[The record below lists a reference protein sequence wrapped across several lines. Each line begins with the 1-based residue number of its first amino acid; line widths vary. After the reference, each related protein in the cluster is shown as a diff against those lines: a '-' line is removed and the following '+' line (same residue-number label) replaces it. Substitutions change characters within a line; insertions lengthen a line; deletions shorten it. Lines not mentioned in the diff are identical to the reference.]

1 MPDNSNSYATRN
13 EVKAALRIGTADT
26 ADDVLIDNCRGAAS
40 RLIDGYCNRQ
50 FWAATSATPSVFQAN
65 TEYVCDVDDF
75 YTTTGFILQTSS
87 FADGVF
93 DTTWASTDVQLEPLN
108 GVLDGLTWSYNKLRA
123 IGDYLFPTV
132 NANYGDQA
140 LVQVTARWGWAAVPD
155 PVIQACIIQASR
167 IFKRY
172 DSPLG
177 VAGFGDL
184 GAIRV
189 SRFLDP
195 DMAQLVEPY
204 RRMRMFA

>member
-1 MPDNSNSYATRN
+1 MAISNGYATRN
-13 EVKAALRIGTADT
+13 QIKAALRIGTADT
-26 ADDVLIDNCRGAAS
+26 IDDDLIDNCAGAAS

-50 FWAATSATPSVFQAN
+50 FWSVGSATTRVYMAEN
-65 TEYVCDVDDF
+65 DF
-75 YTTTGFILQTSS
+75 YCHIDDIAGTAIILKTSGATDGTFDVTWSTT
-87 FADGVF
+87 DY
-93 DTTWASTDVQLEPLN
+93 QLEPLN
-108 GVLDGLTWSYNKLRA
+108 GRLDGLQWSYDKIRA
-123 IGDYLFPTV
+123 VGDYLFPTV
-132 NANYGDQA
+132 NGNYGEQA
-140 LVQVTARWGWAAVPD
+140 LVQLTAVFGWPSVPEPVT
-155 PVIQACIIQASR
+155 QATIIQASR

>member
-1 MPDNSNSYATRN
+1 MAITNGYATRN
-13 EVKAALRIGTADT
+13 QIKAALRIGTADT
-26 ADDVLIDNCRGAAS
+26 IDDDLIDNCAGAAS

-50 FWAATSATPSVFQAN
+50 FWSVGSATTRVYMADNEF
-65 TEYVCDVDDF
+65 YCHIDDIAG
-75 YTTTGFILQTSS
+75 TAITLKTSG
-87 FADGVF
+87 ATDGVF
-93 DTTWASTDVQLEPLN
+93 DVTWSTTDYQLEPLN
-108 GVLDGLTWSYNKLRA
+108 GRLDGLQWSYDKIRA
-123 IGDYLFPTV
+123 VGDYLFPTV
-132 NANYGDQA
+132 NGNYGEQA
-140 LVQVTARWGWAAVPD
+140 LVEVTAVFGWPSVPE
-155 PVIQACIIQASR
+155 PVTQATIIQASR

-204 RRMRMFA
+204 RRMRLFA

>member
-1 MPDNSNSYATRN
+1 MITNGYATRN
-13 EVKAALRIGTADT
+13 QIKAALRIGTADT
-26 ADDVLIDNCRGAAS
+26 IDDDLIDNCAGAAS

-50 FWAATSATPSVFQAN
+50 FWSVGSATTRVYSAEDEF
-65 TEYVCDVDDF
+65 YCHIDDIAG
-75 YTTTGFILQTSS
+75 TAITLRTSG
-87 FADGVF
+87 ATDGVF
-93 DTTWASTDVQLEPLN
+93 DVTWETNDYQLEPLN
-108 GVLDGLTWSYNKLRA
+108 GRLDGLQWSYDKIRA
-123 IGDYLFPTV
+123 VGDYLFPTV
-132 NANYGDQA
+132 NGNFGSQA
-140 LVQVTARWGWAAVPD
+140 LVQVTAVFGWPSVPE
-155 PVIQACIIQASR
+155 PVTQATIIQASR

-204 RRMRMFA
+204 RRMRLFA

>member
-1 MPDNSNSYATRN
+1 MSITNGYATRN
-13 EVKAALRIGTADT
+13 QIKAALRIGTADT
-26 ADDVLIDNCRGAAS
+26 LDDELIDNCAGAAS

-50 FWAATSATPSVFQAN
+50 FWSVGSATTRVYTA
-65 TEYVCDVDDF
+65 EDDF
-75 YTTTGFILQTSS
+75 YCNIDDIAGTAITLRTSG
-87 FADGVF
+87 ATDGTF
-93 DTTWASTDVQLEPLN
+93 DVTWSPTDWQLAPLN
-108 GVLDGLTWSYNKLRA
+108 GRLDGLEWAYDKIRA
-123 IGDYLFPTV
+123 VGDYLFPTV
-132 NANYGDQA
+132 NANYGSQA
-140 LVQVTARWGWAAVPD
+140 LVQLTAVFGWPSVPEPVT
-155 PVIQACIIQASR
+155 QATIIQASR

-204 RRMRMFA
+204 RRMRLFA

>member
-1 MPDNSNSYATRN
+1 MPIVNGYALRS

-26 ADDVLIDNCRGAAS
+26 ADDTLIDNCVGAAS

-50 FWAATSATPSVFQAN
+50 FWAVASATARVFQAN
-65 TEYVCDVDDF
+65 TEFVCDVDDF
-75 YTTTGFILQTSS
+75 YTETGFILKTDTD
-87 FADGVF
+87 ADGTF

-108 GVLDGLTWSYNKLRA
+108 GVLDGLTWSYDKLRA

-132 NANYGDQA
+132 NANFGEQA
-140 LVQVTARWGWAAVPD
+140 LVQVTARWGWAAVPE
-155 PVIQACIIQASR
+155 PITQACIIQSSR

>member
-1 MPDNSNSYATRN
+1 MAITNGYATRN

-26 ADDVLIDNCRGAAS
+26 ADDTLIDNCVGAAS

-50 FWAATSATPSVFQAN
+50 FWAVASATPRVFQAN
-65 TEYVCDVDDF
+65 TEFVCDVDDF
-75 YTTTGFILQTSS
+75 YTTTGFVLKTSS
-87 FADGVF
+87 FADGNF

-108 GVLDGLTWSYNKLRA
+108 GVLDGLTWSYDKLRA
-123 IGDYLFPTV
+123 IGNYLFPTV
-132 NANYGDQA
+132 NANYGEQA
-140 LVQVTARWGWAAVPD
+140 LVQVTARWGWASVPE
-155 PVIQACIIQASR
+155 PITQACIIQASR